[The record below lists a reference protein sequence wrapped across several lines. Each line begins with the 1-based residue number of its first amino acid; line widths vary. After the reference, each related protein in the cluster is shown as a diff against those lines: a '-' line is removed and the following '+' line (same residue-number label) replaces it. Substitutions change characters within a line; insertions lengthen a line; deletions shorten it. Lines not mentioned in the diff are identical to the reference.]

1 MAWLG
6 RLGSLHG
13 LVPDGFFYPD
23 SRRAC
28 VNWAKNVF
36 VRNAKLYELVLE
48 GMWKSGEEDALAISS
63 LLQEKGLGGCRVLD
77 VPCGIGRVGIPL
89 AQLGYTVS
97 GLDFSPHLLSVAATK
112 ARKFGVASRVSL
124 TTGLMSDLTVFA
136 KDSFDC
142 AINVF
147 TSIGYGSEE
156 EDEAFF
162 GQLRTVVKPGGLFVI
177 SGLRNRD
184 YIVRHTAQNVFEE
197 SERLLVLDRYSFDV
211 KRSREKG
218 SWRFFLRVGE
228 ALRFAGEFPT
238 DIRVYSPHEL
248 VSMLEKTG
256 WGLSGLYDSLL
267 TKGAFSPENPSYA
280 LVAEAV

>member
-1 MAWLG
+1 M
-6 RLGSLHG
+6 
-13 LVPDGFFYPD
+13 FFYLAAG
-23 SRRAC
+23 RAC

-48 GMWKSGEEDALAISS
+48 GMWRRGEEDALAISS
-63 LLQEKGLGGCRVLD
+63 LLQEMGLGGCRILD

-89 AQLGYTVS
+89 AQLGYTVA
-97 GLDFSPHLLSVAATK
+97 GLDFSPHLVSVATLK
-112 ARKFGVASRVSL
+112 ARRAGVASRTSFAI
-124 TTGLMSDLTVFA
+124 GSMMDLTPFE

-156 EDEAFF
+156 EDVAFF
-162 GQLRTVVKPGGLFVI
+162 KQLRAVVRTGGVFVI

-197 SERLLVLDRYSFDV
+197 SEKLLVLDRYSFDV
-211 KRSREKG
+211 TRSREKG
-218 SWRFFLRVGE
+218 SWRFFLRVGN
-228 ALRFAGEFPT
+228 ALKFAGEFPT

-248 VSMLEKTG
+248 VSMLGSAG
-256 WGLSGLYDSLL
+256 WNLSGLYDSLL
-267 TKGAFSPENPSYA
+267 TKSPFSPESPSYA